1 MIARQAPEEVGTRDI
16 GQPGAQFRLHGTANR
31 GTISYPASTGVK
43 RMIKH
48 VLVPIDGSEL
58 AGKSVAHAV
67 ALAKALKA
75 KVTAF
80 HAYPEYRAVLLYEY
94 VGPVNAMSRR
104 DYVAAAK
111 ETAEGYLA
119 KVTKAARAAGLEADG
134 VAVASD
140 YPHEAII
147 RTAKK
152 EGLRSDHH
160 GLAWSPRCIGSAAR
174 ERDAK
179 GVDAF
184 EDPGARRALSRR
196 SSDRVPVN
204 AGKT

>member
-1 MIARQAPEEVGTRDI
+1 
-16 GQPGAQFRLHGTANR
+16 
-31 GTISYPASTGVK
+31 
-43 RMIKH
+43 MIKH

-58 AGKSVAHAV
+58 AGKSAAHAV

-119 KVTKAARAAGLEADG
+119 KVTKAARAAGRETDS
-134 VAVASD
+134 VTVASD

-147 RTAKK
+147 RAAKRK
-152 EGLRSDHH
+152 GCDLIIMASHGRRGVSGL
-160 GLAWSPRCIGSAAR
+160 LLGSVTQ
-174 ERDAK
+174 K
-179 GVDAF
+179 V
-184 EDPGARRALSRR
+184 LTHSKI
-196 SSDRVPVN
+196 PVLVVR
-204 AGKT
+204 